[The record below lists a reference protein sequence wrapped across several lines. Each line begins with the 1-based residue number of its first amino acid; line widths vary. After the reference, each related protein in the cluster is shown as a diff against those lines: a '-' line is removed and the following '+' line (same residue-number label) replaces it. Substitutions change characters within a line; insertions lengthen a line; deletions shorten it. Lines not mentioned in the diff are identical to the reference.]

1 MSKYLIISLL
11 SLTTVS
17 CVNEATQINAPKSTQ
32 DRIGGAITS
41 PLTDFN
47 IVQTGIPA
55 VLTEAVKNPYLMP
68 PTNTCAGLSE
78 QVKLLDTALGP
89 DLDAIIAHDKT
100 NMEKGSDLAQNE
112 AVGGVERTIS
122 GAIPFRSWIRKL
134 SGAESRDSELHTAVA
149 AGVVRRAFLKGMGQE
164 RGCEAPAAP
173 LKRPAPDAK
182 PSPACDAAAPGA
194 AAGSASSDVKA
205 TCAATPTV
213 TPVAPTP
220 VTQ

>member
-1 MSKYLIISLL
+1 MYRLLTISIL
-11 SLTTVS
+11 SLATAS
-17 CVNEATQINAPKSTQ
+17 CVNEATQINAPKSTE

-55 VLTEAVKNPYLMP
+55 VLSEAVKNPYLMP
-68 PTNTCAGLSE
+68 AQNTCAGITE

-89 DLDAIIAHDKT
+89 DLDAIVAHDKT
-100 NMEKGSDLAQNE
+100 NVEKGSDFAQNE

-173 LKRPAPDAK
+173 LKRPTPDAK
-182 PSPACDAAAPGA
+182 PSPTCATASPAA
-194 AAGSASSDVKA
+194 AAGSASPDVAATCGDVK
-205 TCAATPTV
+205 TP
-213 TPVAPTP
+213 
-220 VTQ
+220 